1 MKNFEASRHIRLLD
15 TTLRD
20 GEQTQG
26 VSFSANEKVNIAR
39 SLLQSLKVDRI
50 EVASACVSEGEQ
62 NAVAKICQWAKGEGL
77 VDKIEI
83 LGFVDYRRSV
93 DWIIKAGGTV
103 INLLAKGS
111 EKHCREQLGKDL
123 TSHIN
128 DIERTVEYAKEKGLR
143 VNMYLEDWSSG
154 YCDSKDY
161 VFGLISGTQHLG
173 CLLYTS
179 PSPRD

>member
-20 GEQTQG
+20 GEQTQC

-83 LGFVDYRRSV
+83 LGFVDY
-93 DWIIKAGGTV
+93 
-103 INLLAKGS
+103 
-111 EKHCREQLGKDL
+111 
-123 TSHIN
+123 
-128 DIERTVEYAKEKGLR
+128 
-143 VNMYLEDWSSG
+143 
-154 YCDSKDY
+154 
-161 VFGLISGTQHLG
+161 
-173 CLLYTS
+173 
-179 PSPRD
+179 